1 MQIHQ
6 LKDLLK
12 DFDKNVI
19 YDQDLKKK
27 SWFNIGGKSKVF
39 YKAENLKDLV
49 KFLKLLDNKEKIFI
63 IGAGS
68 NTLISDNIFDGV
80 VIKLSKNFNRISLLR
95 EDVIISGSGVLDN
108 SLSSFAAENN
118 LSGFEFLSCIPGSIG
133 GGIKMNAGCFGKE
146 FKDIL
151 LSIQAIDQKGSLITI
166 PSKEINFDYRN
177 SDLSED
183 LIFLS
188 ASFKGVKSTFNKVN
202 SEVIKMKSLKE
213 KNQPMRIKTGG
224 STFKNPINQ
233 TNKKV
238 WELIRESVSI
248 DTKFGDAH
256 ISEKHSN
263 FFVNKGNATFNDMKK
278 LIDFINHFIG
288 RGNIKESRFICS
300 VNGIPFNFYNDR
312 LTGIKVYFGR
322 NERKEI
328 EFVKRNSLDNSVF
341 IDIGSNMGLYTQTIA
356 FFNYKYKN
364 IKITNEENFNLF
376 LQYLSILYSSQ
387 AFT

>member
-1 MQIHQ
+1 MRIPQ
-6 LKDLLK
+6 LKNLLK
-12 DFDKNVI
+12 DFDKNII

-27 SWFNIGGKSKVF
+27 NWFNIGGKSKVF

-68 NTLISDNIFDGV
+68 NTLISDSIFDGV
-80 VIKLSKNFNRISLLR
+80 VIKLSKNFNRISLLKD
-95 EDVIISGSGVLDN
+95 DVIISGSAVLDK
-108 SLSSFAAENN
+108 SLSEFAAESN

-133 GGIKMNAGCFGKE
+133 GGIKMNAGCFGRE

-151 LSIQAIDQKGSLITI
+151 LSIQALDKKGNLITI
-166 PSKEINFDYRN
+166 PSNDINFDYRN
-177 SDLSED
+177 TDLSED

-188 ASFKGVKSTFNKVN
+188 ASFKGVKSDSSKVN
-202 SEVIKMKSLKE
+202 SEVRKMKSLKE
-213 KNQPMRIKTGG
+213 KNQPMKIKTGG

-263 FFVNKGNATFNDMKK
+263 FFVNKGNATFNDMKN
-278 LIDFINHFIG
+278 LIDFVS
-288 RGNIKESRFICS
+288 KKVLEK
-300 VNGIPFNFYNDR
+300 
-312 LTGIKVYFGR
+312 TGIKLD
-322 NERKEI
+322 KEI
-328 EFVKRNSLDNSVF
+328 
-341 IDIGSNMGLYTQTIA
+341 
-356 FFNYKYKN
+356 
-364 IKITNEENFNLF
+364 KILE
-376 LQYLSILYSSQ
+376 
-387 AFT
+387 

>member
-12 DFDKNVI
+12 DFDKNVT

-27 SWFNIGGKSKVF
+27 NWFNIGGKSKVF
-39 YKAENLKDLV
+39 YKAENLRDLI

-133 GGIKMNAGCFGKE
+133 GGIKMNAGCFGRE

-151 LSIQAIDQKGSLITI
+151 LSIQAIDQKGNLITI
-166 PSKEINFDYRN
+166 PSKEINFDYRDN
-177 SDLSED
+177 NLSED

-188 ASFKGVKSTFNKVN
+188 ASFKGTKSNFNKVN

-233 TNKKV
+233 TDKKV
-238 WELIRESVSI
+238 WELIRKSVEV
-248 DTKFGDAH
+248 DTKFGDAY
-256 ISEKHSN
+256 ISEKHAN

-278 LIDFINHFIG
+278 LIDFVS
-288 RGNIKESRFICS
+288 KKVLEK
-300 VNGIPFNFYNDR
+300 
-312 LTGIKVYFGR
+312 TGIKLD
-322 NERKEI
+322 KEI
-328 EFVKRNSLDNSVF
+328 
-341 IDIGSNMGLYTQTIA
+341 
-356 FFNYKYKN
+356 
-364 IKITNEENFNLF
+364 KILE
-376 LQYLSILYSSQ
+376 
-387 AFT
+387 